1 MFYFF
6 LFLMIVLVV
15 LICSDVVVFT
25 EYAENEFS
33 LCVKFLKITVYD
45 SKGKK
50 PKKQPE
56 KQKKSEKKQKFSFEI
71 LKKYLNII
79 SGILPEVKKAV
90 KYFKRK
96 IKARKF
102 SFEMVYGLSDA
113 AECGIA
119 NGIIWAVWGQVFAV
133 LNEFIDFKNPRV
145 SITPLFNNMDSLNV
159 KYSGIY
165 KLKIYHIIIIGIYF
179 VKIYNKYKKLKG
191 GVLNG

>member
-15 LICSDVVVFT
+15 VVCSNVVAFT
-25 EYAENEFS
+25 DYAEHKFS
-33 LCVKFLKITVYD
+33 VTVKFLKFTVFD
-45 SKGKK
+45 SNKIKEK
-50 PKKQPE
+50 PENKS
-56 KQKKSEKKQKFSFEI
+56 QKENGKKQKFSFEI

-79 SGILPEVKKAV
+79 SGILPDIKKAV

-96 IKARKF
+96 IKCSKF
-102 SFEMVYGLSDA
+102 DFDMVYGLADA

-119 NGIIWAVWGQVFAV
+119 NGLIWAVEGQIFVV
-133 LNEFIDFKNPRV
+133 LQEFIAFKNPRIK
-145 SITPLFNNMDSLNV
+145 ITPLFNNMDSLNV

-179 VKIYNKYKKLKG
+179 VKIYNKYKNLKG